1 MSETKKTDLKA
12 GEFYG
17 IVACRRK
24 VSDFLIS
31 EISHFGKRDL
41 PRHSHRSAYFSLLI
55 DGSYS
60 ESYAGKSFDYKPLTV
75 WWHRPGIMHKDEV
88 GTNGGRFLNL
98 EIGDGAL
105 DDVARNDSVRED
117 FYERN
122 SELTWLAC
130 RLLKEMRG
138 WQPCSTLVAENL
150 ALEMSGFAIER
161 QACANVRS
169 RPAWLGTVV
178 EKVTDEFTAVHRSA
192 DLAAAAG
199 VHPIHMAAVF
209 RRFYKQTVGEYVR
222 GLKVKKAAELLL
234 LKDVPLVE
242 VAMRVGFA
250 DQSHLSR
257 NFKRS
262 VGMTPGEFRLVLT
275 AFRDAPAPH
284 SR

>member
-1 MSETKKTDLKA
+1 MKKTYLKA

-17 IVACRRK
+17 LVAYRRK
-24 VSDFLIS
+24 VTDFLIS
-31 EISHFGKRDL
+31 EISHFGKRNL

-60 ESYAGKSFDYKPLTV
+60 ESYAGKSFSYEPLSI
-75 WWHRPGIMHKDEV
+75 WWHRPGITHKDDV
-88 GTNGGRFLNL
+88 GPNGGRFLNL
-98 EIGDGAL
+98 DIGEGAL

-122 SELTWLAC
+122 GELTWLAC

-138 WQPCSTLVAENL
+138 WQPCSTLVVENL
-150 ALEMSGFAIER
+150 ALEMSGFAIRRPYTDE
-161 QACANVRS
+161 RS
-169 RPAWLGTVV
+169 RPAWLGIVV
-178 EKVTDEFTAVHRSA
+178 EKITDEFTEVHTSA

-209 RRFYKQTVGEYVR
+209 RKFYRQTIGEYVR
-222 GLKVKKAAELLL
+222 GLKVRKAAELLL

-262 VGMTPGEFRLVLT
+262 VGMTPGEFRSVMT
-275 AFRDAPAPH
+275 G
-284 SR
+284 